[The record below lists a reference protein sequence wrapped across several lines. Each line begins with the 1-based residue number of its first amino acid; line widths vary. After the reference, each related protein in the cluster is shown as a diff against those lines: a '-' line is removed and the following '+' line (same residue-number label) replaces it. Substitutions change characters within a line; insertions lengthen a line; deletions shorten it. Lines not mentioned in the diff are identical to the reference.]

1 MNPKTSRQTFLTYQ
15 NNISLV
21 VPSYHIVTDLGM
33 KTVPQNEKI
42 NFSFFHGLWSLNIA
56 KMIVVQ
62 TLTIISTKTNPL

>member
-1 MNPKTSRQTFLTYQ
+1 MNPKTSRQTFLQ

-42 NFSFFHGLWSLNIA
+42 NFSFFHGL
-56 KMIVVQ
+56 
-62 TLTIISTKTNPL
+62 